1 MPKPTFQVFSDTNT
15 KVISGY
21 KAPVPGKTKVII
33 DKIETVMGTQAG
45 AGSGEFHMYLN
56 SRNREKFRIE
66 NIESEKKR
74 YEAEIMFNEKIKR
87 NKLLDDE
94 RLKKNVEKR
103 KRLKEKKKMMNKK
116 KKVMK
121 NDGRVD
127 ERKDDDDDDDD
138 DDDNDGNDDN
148 DDKEDDEIGNLTED
162 NEVISKDINKKDEK
176 ASNKDVPDEYHK
188 G

>member
-21 KAPVPGKTKVII
+21 TAPVPGKTKVII

-66 NIESEKKR
+66 NIESEKKKD
-74 YEAEIMFNEKIKR
+74 EAELVFKEKLER
-87 NKLLDDE
+87 NKLLDEE
-94 RLKKNVEKR
+94 RLRKNVEKR
-103 KRLKEKKKMMNKK
+103 KRLKDKKKIMNKK
-116 KKVMK
+116 KKKVVTT
-121 NDGRVD
+121 DGKD
-127 ERKDDDDDDDD
+127 EDEDEDDDI
-138 DDDNDGNDDN
+138 DNE
-148 DDKEDDEIGNLTED
+148 KEIGGVLTED
-162 NEVISKDINKKDEK
+162 NRFVSKDEEISHKVVADE
-176 ASNKDVPDEYHK
+176 DHT

>member
-21 KAPVPGKTKVII
+21 TAPVPGKTKVII

-66 NIESEKKR
+66 NIESEKKKE
-74 YEAEIMFNEKIKR
+74 EAEVVFKEKIEK
-87 NKLLDDE
+87 NKLLDEE

-103 KRLKEKKKMMNKK
+103 KRLKEKKKITNKK
-116 KKVMK
+116 KKV
-121 NDGRVD
+121 VTID
-127 ERKDDDDDDDD
+127 ERSVEKDEDKDQDDGS
-138 DDDNDGNDDN
+138 DDNN
-148 DDKEDDEIGNLTED
+148 EEEEIGVLPVTED
-162 NEVISKDINKKDEK
+162 NLVVSKDEEISHKIDTDKD
-176 ASNKDVPDEYHK
+176 HK
-188 G
+188 V

>member
-21 KAPVPGKTKVII
+21 TAPVPGKTKVII

-66 NIESEKKR
+66 NIESEKKKE
-74 YEAEIMFNEKIKR
+74 EAEMVFKEKIER
-87 NKLLDDE
+87 YKLLDEE

-103 KRLKEKKKMMNKK
+103 KRLKEKKLKLMNKK
-116 KKVMK
+116 KKEVTT
-121 NDGRVD
+121 DGRAGGKD
-127 ERKDDDDDDDD
+127 EDKDEDDDSDTEKEIGVLRE
-138 DDDNDGNDDN
+138 DNRVVIKNVL
-148 DDKEDDEIGNLTED
+148 KEDDDEISHKVAVDEVDQTE
-162 NEVISKDINKKDEK
+162 
-176 ASNKDVPDEYHK
+176 
-188 G
+188 